1 MTVESL
7 LSGLVSNMTSN
18 GESYTFYSTSSDIQ
32 NTISDDAILP
42 VVFLTRPFKVK
53 PEIVTGGHFK
63 QTYYC
68 NVLILFK
75 DSFENTEAEKNSIYE
90 KALLAQRELH
100 ILLDNDSNVKNLVV
114 DICPEIEHL
123 FDADISGVM
132 MPFSFELKN
141 TDSVCS

>member
-7 LSGLVSNMTSN
+7 LSGLVAQMTSN
-18 GESYTFYSTSSDIQ
+18 SETYSFYSTSSDIQ
-32 NTISDDAILP
+32 NTISDDAVLP
-42 VVFLTRPFKVK
+42 VVFLTRPFKIK

-75 DSFENTEAEKNSIYE
+75 DSFENTESEKNSIYE

-100 ILLDNDSNVKNLVV
+100 LLLDNDSNVKNLVV

-123 FDADISGVM
+123 FDSDVSGIM
-132 MPFSFELKN
+132 MPFSFELRN
-141 TDSVCS
+141 TDSVCV

>member
-7 LSGLVSNMTSN
+7 LSGIVSTMNSN
-18 GESYTFYSTSSDIQ
+18 SESYTFYSTSSDIQ

-53 PEIVTGGHFK
+53 PEILTGGHFK

-75 DSFENTEAEKNSIYE
+75 DSFENTESEKNSIYE
-90 KALLAQRELH
+90 KALIAQRELH
-100 ILLDNDSNVKNLVV
+100 LKLDASSYVKNLVV

-132 MPFSFELKN
+132 MPFSFELRN
-141 TDSVCS
+141 TNSVCV